1 MIKAYSKK
9 EAYEAVRA
17 LRDGK
22 PERVDLDRL
31 VHFFA
36 PTRTRNVKSVEQWV
50 ALAVGVRDVRTP
62 LNYLYVKD
70 GTAWGTDGHRAHW
83 GATELADGYYDPRT
97 LDPAPFSDPYPDVAR
112 ATSWIDKDSP
122 EVAAGEHKVIGPG
135 LSTINYG
142 GTHIDAKY
150 VADAQPVGD
159 TLRIDPGKGAH
170 GTSAWGRF
178 AIMACRI

>member
-9 EAYEAVRA
+9 EAYKAVRA
-17 LRDGK
+17 LRNGE
-22 PERVDLDRL
+22 PEKVDLDRL
-31 VHFFA
+31 LHFFA
-36 PTRTRNVKSVEQWV
+36 PARTRNVKSVEQWV
-50 ALAVGVRDVRTP
+50 ALAVGVRDVRAP

-70 GTAWGTDGHRAHW
+70 GIVWGSDGHRAHW

-97 LDPAPFSDPYPDVAR
+97 LDPVPFSDPYPDIAR
-112 ATSWIDKDSP
+112 AVSWIDKDSP
-122 EVAAGEHKVIGPG
+122 EVAAGEHKVLGPG

-142 GTHIDAKY
+142 GTHIDSKY

-178 AIMACRI
+178 AIMAVRI